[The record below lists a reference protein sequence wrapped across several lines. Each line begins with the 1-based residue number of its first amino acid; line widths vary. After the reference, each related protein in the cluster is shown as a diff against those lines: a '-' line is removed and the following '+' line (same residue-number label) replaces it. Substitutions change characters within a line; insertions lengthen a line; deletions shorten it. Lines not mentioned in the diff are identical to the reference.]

1 MRDYYLGLYQDH
13 PILMLISTKKK
24 RKFEELFLE
33 KNQIFIFNYTNERKF
48 SFYNKI
54 NILLLDVEDL
64 DEVKGWY

>member
-1 MRDYYLGLYQDH
+1 
-13 PILMLISTKKK
+13 MLISIKKK
-24 RKFEELFLE
+24 ENFEELFLE

>member
-13 PILMLISTKKK
+13 PILMLISIKKK

-33 KNQIFIFNYTNERKF
+33 KNQIFSFNYTNERKF